1 MSAAKCQRVA
11 TVPTVTAKAHSGCVS
26 MLARA
31 SAALRCAGL
40 ARRCSEGSSCFARK
54 SFGGFIRRARG
65 RPRRAPVRFSL
76 QRFDFG
82 SFIFRD
88 AWEAYKAAI
97 PPAEHG
103 DFIAAYYKRLTSDDP
118 TVRAKAAAVR
128 SRLRFAGA
136 PSASSSGR
144 QIAVG
149 RRRGRVGR

>member
-1 MSAAKCQRVA
+1 
-11 TVPTVTAKAHSGCVS
+11 

-31 SAALRCAGL
+31 SAALRCARL

-149 RRRGRVGR
+149 RRHGRVGR

>member
-1 MSAAKCQRVA
+1 
-11 TVPTVTAKAHSGCVS
+11 
-26 MLARA
+26 
-31 SAALRCAGL
+31 
-40 ARRCSEGSSCFARK
+40 
-54 SFGGFIRRARG
+54 
-65 RPRRAPVRFSL
+65 VRFSL

-128 SRLRFAGA
+128 SRLRRRSKCAQFRQAGRSRSVAGVDELGDENVA
-136 PSASSSGR
+136 PSAAAAENCDGCARARYSATST
-144 QIAVG
+144 ANV
-149 RRRGRVGR
+149 